1 HKKFREIFLV
11 AERAPKNS
19 RAEARAAHAQQ
30 HQMSKSRLTN
40 FSSKTFKLVDALA
53 HSACNV
59 KPAERIPYNLLVR
72 TFRFPERR
80 IFSPDAFGEPFRTG
94 AYERIFYN
102 RLKTDNLT
110 LPRRAAHML
119 HLLFFFEET
128 SIQRK
133 GKR

>member
-1 HKKFREIFLV
+1 
-11 AERAPKNS
+11 
-19 RAEARAAHAQQ
+19 
-30 HQMSKSRLTN
+30 MSKSRLTN
-40 FSSKTFKLVDALA
+40 FTSKTFKLVDALA

-59 KPAERIPYNLLVR
+59 KPTERIPYNLLVR

-119 HLLFFFEET
+119 HLLFFLRRQAYKEKA
-128 SIQRK
+128 K
-133 GKR
+133 GKSKKAKVQEEI